1 MVAVAI
7 VSLVACKEQKSANG
21 DPKSVIAR
29 VNKEKTAARL
39 PVLGERKLEG
49 EAQDLRASPDGTVL
63 TVLLEAQKPQLQGV
77 PPPMRLGALWA
88 VPTKGGSAVKLGNGV
103 TNMPGGWLHT
113 PDSKWIL
120 FTAAWDPSQQ
130 VGELYVQSAT
140 DLTAERQRLSVR
152 ANYFVPSDDGTQVA
166 WVEAGVLHAGKLPN
180 GPFPQLA
187 GEVSTA
193 EFSADGRSLYFKRKY
208 SAAGGLYQID
218 LNSPRPEPR
227 RLIDQVTEYTVL
239 RSGKHVVVSARAT
252 PADRTFQLH
261 VFDVDTL
268 KGRKLSDDGHR
279 YRISRDGKY
288 LAWRDNDPGPEKGT
302 LQLMEFP
309 NGKPRELG
317 KAVNDF
323 DFSLD
328 GTRLV
333 YRDNFTELGLGGRD
347 AQKEGTKLVER
358 VGDLMVVELPEGAP
372 KLLAKQSPN
381 WLFAPEGSTMAF
393 TARIDRPE
401 VTRRLFLFATGAKD
415 PVPLKD
421 WLYEY
426 QFPGKGEKLYFR
438 SDCLRE
444 GRACDLNSFPAN
456 AEVGAVAKKEIEGTF
471 GFRFSADGKRAVI
484 AFAHLTDQTFDLA
497 HKNFDTGTQKM
508 IDQYVEWPA
517 IMLADGSV
525 AYLVNE
531 KKRPGVYLAPS
542 TAVQAP

>member
-1 MVAVAI
+1 MDFLPQQNRVNAGD
-7 VSLVACKEQKSANG
+7 SLKEQIKA
-21 DPKSVIAR
+21 
-29 VNKEKTAARL
+29 
-39 PVLGERKLEG
+39 
-49 EAQDLRASPDGTVL
+49 
-63 TVLLEAQKPQLQGV
+63 
-77 PPPMRLGALWA
+77 
-88 VPTKGGSAVKLGNGV
+88 
-103 TNMPGGWLHT
+103 
-113 PDSKWIL
+113 
-120 FTAAWDPSQQ
+120 
-130 VGELYVQSAT
+130 
-140 DLTAERQRLSVR
+140 
-152 ANYFVPSDDGTQVA
+152 
-166 WVEAGVLHAGKLPN
+166 
-180 GPFPQLA
+180 
-187 GEVSTA
+187 
-193 EFSADGRSLYFKRKY
+193 
-208 SAAGGLYQID
+208 
-218 LNSPRPEPR
+218 
-227 RLIDQVTEYTVL
+227 
-239 RSGKHVVVSARAT
+239 SGKHVVVSARAT

-358 VGDLMVVELPEGAP
+358 VGDLRVVELPEGAP